1 MPDGTR
7 KGNSA
12 ADDSVPL
19 AIFSIETSKL
29 ALAVGA
35 SDAPVPPSTM
45 AKSVMPLIVPPLIV
59 GEVRVLL
66 VSVAVLDR
74 SAKTWAVVAI

>member
-1 MPDGTR
+1 MP
-7 KGNSA
+7 
-12 ADDSVPL
+12 
-19 AIFSIETSKL
+19 KL
-29 ALAVGA
+29 ACAVAGFE
-35 SDAPVPPSTM
+35 
-45 AKSVMPLIVPPLIV
+45 KEKE